1 MEKKRVSASGLGEM
15 ALRCIGEFNAFSPRP
30 DVLWHYTSSEGL
42 IGILGGHSL
51 RFSEAPYLNDG
62 SELNYGFEMFSDLV
76 RTFVENEDEILRG
89 CVEQLIHSIDQT
101 LEKLSAVVF
110 CMCSEPNLLNQ
121 WRDYGKDIVPYC
133 IGFDT
138 DEITKSRNFS
148 FNSYLVEIIYD
159 RDIQNNIFNKLIL
172 LLHEW
177 YKNLPE
183 LDASDTE
190 QRLAEVAAQVS
201 TLILRFKNPAFAA
214 EREWRLI
221 SHIPEIRSR
230 SERKFRSSSLGVVPY
245 YELRKA
251 TNPRQLPVTAVFVGP
266 SPYGK
271 ISHKAL
277 RDFLDVNGYVA
288 AMSNYSTIPI
298 R

>member
-1 MEKKRVSASGLGEM
+1 M
-15 ALRCIGEFNAFSPRP
+15 ALECIGEFNAFSPRP

-42 IGILGGHSL
+42 IGILGQHSL
-51 RFSEAPYLNDG
+51 RFSEAPFLNDG
-62 SELNYGFEMFSDLV
+62 SELQYGFEMFSYLI
-76 RTFVENEDEILRG
+76 RTFVADKDDALRDY
-89 CVEQLIHSIDQT
+89 VEQLIHGVDLT
-101 LEKLSAVVF
+101 LEKLSSVVF
-110 CMCSEPNLLNQ
+110 FMCSEPNLLNQ
-121 WRDYGKDIVPYC
+121 WRDYGKDVVPYC
-133 IGFDT
+133 IGFNSAELT
-138 DEITKSRNFS
+138 NTGNFS

-159 RDIQNNIFNKLIL
+159 YDTQMKIFNRFIWR
-172 LLHEW
+172 LHEW
-177 YKNLPE
+177 YRKLPE
-183 LDASDTE
+183 SAASDAD
-190 QRLAEVAAQVS
+190 QYLAEAAAQVS
-201 TLILRFKNPAFAA
+201 TLILRFKNSAFAA

-245 YELRKA
+245 YELKR
-251 TNPRQLPVTAVFVGP
+251 TVNPRQLPVTAVFVGP

-277 RDFLDVNGYVA
+277 RDFLDVNGYGS

>member
-1 MEKKRVSASGLGEM
+1 MGQNVSDGGLGTM
-15 ALRCIGEFNAFSPRP
+15 ALECIGEFNAFSPRP
-30 DVLWHYTSSEGL
+30 EVLWHYTSSEGL
-42 IGILGGHSL
+42 IGILGQHSL

-62 SELNYGFEMFSDLV
+62 SELQYGLEIFAHLV
-76 RTFVENEDEILRG
+76 RTFASDKDDALRNYA
-89 CVEQLIHSIDQT
+89 EQLIQKVDLT
-101 LEKLSAVVF
+101 LERLGSVVF

-133 IGFDT
+133 IGFDSEELT
-138 DEITKSRNFS
+138 NARNFS

-159 RDIQNNIFNKLIL
+159 YSTQLDIFNSFIL
-172 LLHEW
+172 RLYKW
-177 YKNLPE
+177 YGELPE
-183 LDASDTE
+183 SAANDSDRHLTE
-190 QRLAEVAAQVS
+190 AAAQAS
-201 TLILRFKNPAFAA
+201 TLILRFKNSAFAA

-245 YELRKA
+245 YELKRSITPK
-251 TNPRQLPVTAVFVGP
+251 QLPVKAVFVGP

-277 RDFLDVNGYVA
+277 RDFLDVNGYSSA
-288 AMSNYSTIPI
+288 ASNYSTIPI